1 MLKHFLWNIFH
12 AGLSKEFVSILLSI
26 TGAVEIPLRI
36 GNGFIADR
44 KYVSASTHVGICM
57 LVAGVAAL
65 LCATISGTA
74 GNYFVFY
81 FFFVFYSSNHSD
93 ATLKVTF
100 FKQSILYKS
109 VF

>member
-81 FFFVFYSSNHSD
+81 FSNHSD